1 MAAARGKAERLS
13 VEVNRP
19 SKGKTENQP
28 EGPGSPVP
36 TTHVLGM
43 DLHSRGPRLS
53 GLPLR

>member
-1 MAAARGKAERLS
+1 MAAARGKAKRLS

-28 EGPGSPVP
+28 QGPGSPVP